1 MATRKCAVYE
11 PPVASLPYL
20 VVVFYPDGTLQ
31 VQPFASAEDAEV
43 YAEQVA
49 PQGTRVPD

>member
-20 VVVFYPDGTLQ
+20 VVVFFQDGTLK
-31 VQPFASAEDAEV
+31 VQPFASAEEAEA
-43 YAEQVA
+43 YAEQVT
-49 PQGTRVPD
+49 PPGTRGPD